1 MVKRLRNMVWK
12 MNPTIITWLMR
23 FFWKE
28 RFAVPTRISRDGQ
41 LIRITQIESN
51 QTTEIFVSQP
61 LRVSRYF
68 IGIVE
73 RLERILLEYCVN
85 DIQITGGS
93 IVIDVGSNVG
103 EFVMALER
111 RYPKRFRYIRF
122 EPAEEE
128 SVASQKNLQGI
139 NQVLIRKPLWF
150 ETTTLDF
157 FELNESGDSSL
168 IQPSLDARPVKML
181 TTTLDESLKHLLG
194 ERIELLKLEAEG
206 AEPEVL
212 MGATQL
218 LPFISWIAADLGP
231 ERGLD
236 KKETFEACDKILM
249 DAGFKLWATNSS
261 GRKSYLYRNVN
272 VHAVLA

>member
-1 MVKRLRNMVWK
+1 
-12 MNPTIITWLMR
+12 MR

-272 VHAVLA
+272 THAVLA